1 MWYDAGRNMVL
12 QEVIMY
18 PLKFENIY
26 FDKIWGGRGFESFR
40 DNLPEGAI
48 GESWDIA
55 CHPNGTGI
63 VSNGEWKGKSLLEL
77 FENQREAV
85 IGTGIH
91 GDRFPLLLKMINS
104 SEALSVQ
111 VHPEDA
117 YALREENDLGKTEAW
132 YVMAAEEGS
141 YLIVGT
147 RHCTKDMFRKA
158 IEENRLDQYMNKV
171 SVKPGDVFYIKAGL
185 VHAIGPGLVIYEIQQ
200 NSDTTY
206 RVYDYGRP
214 RELHVEKSLH
224 VTNFALKGEK
234 MEGLRSVVPGGYK
247 TYLIL
252 NRYFS
257 LEKYEL
263 EGLLTEKSDPG
274 RFHIFTV
281 VEGQGGISWADGDET
296 LVRGESI
303 MIPASL
309 GQYTFRGDMKL
320 LKSYVPDVEAVR
332 AEILQKIQ

>member
-1 MWYDAGRNMVL
+1 M
-12 QEVIMY
+12 QEVEMY

-26 FDKIWGGRGFESFR
+26 FEKIWGGRDFESFR
-40 DNLPEGAI
+40 DNLPQGEI

-63 VSNGEWKGKSLLEL
+63 VRNGALKGKSLLEL
-77 FENQREAV
+77 FQDYREAV
-85 IGTGIH
+85 IGTEIR

-111 VHPEDA
+111 VHPGDE
-117 YALREENDLGKTEAW
+117 YALKEENDLGKTEAW
-132 YVMAAEEGS
+132 YVMSATEGS

-147 RHCTKDMFRKA
+147 RHCTKEMFRKA

-171 SVKPGDVFYIKAGL
+171 SVKEGDVFYIKSGL

-224 VTNFALKGEK
+224 VTNFSLKGEK

-257 LEKYEL
+257 LEKYEV
-263 EGLLTEKSDPG
+263 EGHLVEESDPG
-274 RFHIFTV
+274 RFFIFTV
-281 VEGQGGISWADGDET
+281 VEGHGEISCSAGVET
-296 LVRGESI
+296 LSRGESV
-303 MIPASL
+303 MIPAAL
-309 GQYTFRGDMKL
+309 GKYTFNGTMTL
-320 LKSYVPDVEAVR
+320 LKSYVPDVEGVR
-332 AEILQKIQ
+332 TEILRKIQ